1 MHSPRPFLSP
11 KQSYSKDP
19 ITHNSVP
26 KSVRVEELE
35 RMADE
40 VMATTTDL
48 SADIPKTAPQ
58 TAVDELSEEPSNINK
73 TLPKPPV
80 STRKEKRLSPL
91 PERTRVD
98 TYFATAPV
106 PVPETAPVQ
115 PTPSER
121 TPPTPTLTA
130 VTPAKPPK
138 AGYLGDNLRSES
150 GLDALERRLLAEV
163 GTRKIDTGE
172 RRPDVRSIVQ
182 PITIP
187 TSKEPHEPLNDSAIS
202 SLTLA
207 GEHEHDSDEKTHRA
221 GKSSA
226 SGDEQAEERRK
237 RRREREKEKGR
248 EGRSDKS
255 GKEGERKAGRKREKE
270 RGKDGEGHKT
280 RKSAAKGRVAAW
292 LGEIDPEVPPME
304 EVAPPSS
311 AVTKSPPHTFSQDGL
326 PTFEVEGVVQI
337 VPHAV
342 TAEGEKDTDAGKTA
356 EQRGDGL
363 RKLQE
368 DTPSAPNPRSSGFV
382 PIGTLKRDT
391 FQRPETKEMSVA
403 EEARRV
409 ADIWSSPPVLK
420 DKSPKLPVV
429 AAPTHTPQSIRT
441 DRHVSPPS
449 STQPDK
455 LDSGKNPWQT
465 VKQDHALKPASPSP
479 KKIVQPSPRLPLFP
493 PPRIDPEVKYDI
505 RSARGGRG
513 GKVTAVAS
521 IWASGALGSDPKP
534 REIAKTTP
542 DPSSTPKPT
551 RAPIKSLLSSGPSTG
566 EPKLVELAGKRTRPV
581 VKSSSVPAMISSSHA
596 TPTLSTTASLARP
609 APHRVKPSVKV
620 PTTITE
626 THSEGVG
633 RAQAAKMTPL
643 KTANSGGDLAFGQ
656 ARLRDL
662 IKKYQGQA
670 A

>member
-58 TAVDELSEEPSNINK
+58 IAVDEPSEEPSNVNK

-80 STRKEKRLSPL
+80 STRQEKRLSPL

-106 PVPETAPVQ
+106 PVPETALVQ

-130 VTPAKPPK
+130 VMPAKTPK
-138 AGYLGDNLRSES
+138 ADNLGDNLRLES

-163 GTRKIDTGE
+163 GTRKINAGE
-172 RRPDVRSIVQ
+172 RRPDIRSIVQ

-187 TSKEPHEPLNDSAIS
+187 TTKEPHEPLNDSAIS

-207 GEHEHDSDEKTHRA
+207 GEQEHDSDEKTHRA
-221 GKSSA
+221 GKSST

-248 EGRSDKS
+248 EGKSDKG

-292 LGEIDPEVPPME
+292 LGEIDPEIPPME
-304 EVAPPSS
+304 EVASPSS
-311 AVTKSPPHTFSQDGL
+311 SVAKSPPYTFGQDGP

-337 VPHAV
+337 VPHAF
-342 TAEGEKDTDAGKTA
+342 TAEGEKGTDAGKTA
-356 EQRGDGL
+356 EQRGDGP
-363 RKLQE
+363 RKTQE
-368 DTPSAPNPRSSGFV
+368 DTASAPNPRSSGFV

-391 FQRPETKEMSVA
+391 FQRPATKEMSVA

-409 ADIWSSPPVLK
+409 TDIWSLPPVMK
-420 DKSPKLPVV
+420 DKSPKLPMV

-449 STQPDK
+449 STQPDR
-455 LDSGKNPWQT
+455 LDPGKNPWQT
-465 VKQDHALKPASPSP
+465 VKQDHTLKPVSPSP
-479 KKIVQPSPRLPLFP
+479 KIIQPSPRLPVFP
-493 PPRIDPEVKYDI
+493 PPRIDSEVKYDI

-534 REIAKTTP
+534 RENAKKTP
-542 DPSSTPKPT
+542 NPSSTPKPT
-551 RAPIKSLLSSGPSTG
+551 RAPIKSLLSSGPSTR

-609 APHRVKPSVKV
+609 APHRVKPSIKV

-626 THSEGVG
+626 THSEAVG
-633 RAQAAKMTPL
+633 RAQAAKMTPS
-643 KTANSGGDLAFGQ
+643 KSVNSGGDLAFGQ

-662 IKKYQGQA
+662 IKKYQQA